1 MNSMLWRASY
11 RFLLRHPWQLGLA
24 ILGIA
29 LGVAI
34 IVAVDLARASAKAA
48 FEHSTEAVVGK
59 ATHRIIGGPEGLD
72 ESLYVRLRM
81 REDVR
86 PLAPVIEGHV
96 TLPTLPGETLQ
107 LLGVDPFAEASF
119 RDYWKALR
127 ADANSGIDVGDLVA
141 MPGAVA
147 VSEATRE
154 RLGLKPGSTF
164 TIRIGRVER
173 NVQLLGVIK
182 PAGTKM
188 GDSALDDLLFTD
200 IATAQELLAMQG
212 RLSHIDLIIPEGVD
226 EEAYVKRLKAL
237 LPPGADLIPAG
248 NRSQALTQMTH
259 AFHAN
264 LTASSLLALL
274 VGAFLIYNTMSFVV
288 VQQRPLIGTLRTLGV
303 TRRQVFRGILGQA
316 MIIGAIGTAA
326 GLALGMGLGPGLT
339 RLVTRTI
346 NDIYFTL
353 TVRQLS
359 LDPFIL
365 AKGIILGVAATLAA
379 ALMPAH
385 EATSVT
391 PRQALTRSQLESKVS
406 HGLLGAAF
414 AGVVM
419 VALGGGIILWS
430 GKSMVFGF
438 IALFAVI
445 FGCALLTP
453 LATVGSIT
461 LLRPLVGRWF
471 GVLGQLSSRAVTAA
485 LSRTAVAIAAL
496 MVAIAAIVSI
506 GLMIASFRI
515 AVVDWLQNV
524 LRADMYISLP
534 GPRSAAPV
542 STIDPE
548 LARRLAEAPGVA
560 AVSTVRWLEIEL
572 QNNLIKLIVYAMVPN
587 SYAAFRFK
595 EGDPARIWPAFEHG
609 GAVLISEAYAYH
621 HGLHPGA
628 TLGLR
633 TDQGMRD
640 FPIAGVYYEYSS
652 DQGVIAMSRRTFERY
667 WNDRMLTSLGIYAA
681 PGVDDTQL
689 RATVQRLIEPE
700 QALVISSSRSIREA
714 SMKIFDRSFAIT
726 EVLRLLAAL
735 VAFVGIVS
743 ALMALQLE
751 RTRELGVLR
760 AIGVTP
766 RQLWRLVMVET
777 GLMGLIAGLLALPV
791 GTVTA
796 ALLILVLNQRS
807 FGWSMDLQISPEI
820 LLQGLALAIAAALL
834 AGVYPALKMARTSP
848 AEALRTE

>member
-1 MNSMLWRASY
+1 MLWRASY
-11 RFLLRHPWQLGLA
+11 RFLLHHPWQLGLA

-86 PLAPVIEGHV
+86 PLAPMIEGHA

-119 RDYWKALR
+119 RDYWEVLR

-182 PAGTKM
+182 PAQTKM
-188 GDSALDDLLFTD
+188 EGSALDDLLFTD

-248 NRSQALTQMTH
+248 NRSQALAQMTR

-264 LTASSLLALL
+264 LIASSLLALL

-461 LLRPLVGRWF
+461 LLRPLVGQWF

-548 LARRLAEAPGVA
+548 LARRLAGAPGVA
-560 AVSTVRWLEIEL
+560 AVSTGRWLEIEL
-572 QNNLIKLIVYAMVPN
+572 QNSLIKLIVYAMAPN
-587 SYAAFRFK
+587 SHAAFRFK

-628 TLGLR
+628 TLRLR
-633 TDQGMRD
+633 TDQGMHD

-667 WNDRMLTSLGIYAA
+667 WNDRRLTSLGIYAA

-777 GLMGLIAGLLALPV
+777 ALMGLIAGLLALPV
-791 GTVTA
+791 GTATA